1 LADGERLPL
10 VVDTGDPVTILDKS
24 VEQKLGRLL
33 GTAYAQNFARGI
45 NCTLYAA
52 TALYLGDTP
61 LAKSG
66 RFGPYTLTMDFKSKF
81 GSGRRHIDPAQ
92 RAIPT

>member
-10 VVDTGDPVTILDKS
+10 VADTGDPVTILDKS
-24 VEQKLGRLL
+24 VEQKLGRLF

-52 TALYLGDTP
+52 IAPYLGDTP
-61 LAKSG
+61 LAKSE
-66 RFGPYTLTMDFKSKF
+66 RFGPYTLTMNFKSKF
-81 GSGRRHIDPAQ
+81 GPDR
-92 RAIPT
+92 